1 MFSNSSLLTFY
12 CRQNAKIRKSLIILY
27 LFFKAVYPLSRYF
40 EVIMLFLGAQYIK
53 KHVVAPPYI
62 HSAHPQTWILGHR
75 AAPPQEMEDYIFSR
89 ASGQKLLMERM
100 VFLSSFIK
108 VFMAL
113 NLNLGNSEVTSLHFS
128 SLPLFPNASA
138 LTFQYV
144 WTVVVQRDLYDL
156 FHASVII
163 VLFPSHCIK
172 QHEAENGIQFVK
184 LLCDNNWVTTF

>member
-27 LFFKAVYPLSRYF
+27 FFFKAVYPLSRYF

-62 HSAHPQTWILGHR
+62 HSVHPQPWILGHR

-113 NLNLGNSEVTSLHFS
+113 NLNRKFWGHKLAFFFITIISKRFSIDLSVCMNGCCATWSLRSFPCISNHCTVSQSLHQATWS
-128 SLPLFPNASA
+128 WKWDPICK
-138 LTFQYV
+138 
-144 WTVVVQRDLYDL
+144 TVV
-156 FHASVII
+156 
-163 VLFPSHCIK
+163 
-172 QHEAENGIQFVK
+172 
-184 LLCDNNWVTTF
+184 W